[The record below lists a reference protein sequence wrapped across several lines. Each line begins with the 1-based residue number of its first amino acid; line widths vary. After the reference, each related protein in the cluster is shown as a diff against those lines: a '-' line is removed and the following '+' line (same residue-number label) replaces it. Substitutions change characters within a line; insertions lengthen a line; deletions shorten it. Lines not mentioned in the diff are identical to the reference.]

1 MAMMVQ
7 MADGGGSGK
16 KKEKTPATIV
26 TPSGKV
32 IKPTTTTP
40 TTGGSTTHVSSSGN
54 VHGGSSGSFGGTPT
68 STSGG
73 GGNNPVASTIQ
84 NGVAAAA
91 QAVKNAAAA
100 AAQAAAATPQASGGS
115 RSSGGSGG
123 GSSSS
128 GSGSTAASGG
138 GSSVQVDNSL
148 PQFQE
153 PTGDPVLKQKYETAM
168 ATLEG
173 MKGKAPVY
181 SSQYDEQIKSL
192 YEQITG
198 RAPFRY
204 DSATD
209 PLYQQYRQSYI
220 AEGGRAMRDTMGQ
233 AAALTGGYGSSY
245 AQSVG
250 QQAYDRYLERL
261 ADILPETYGLALDAY
276 NAEGDR
282 LDKELAMTQAMEKSD
297 YDRYL
302 DSLNKHYKDLSL
314 AQDEADAAYSRMI
327 YGDET
332 AYSRSMDAYKR
343 QLTEND
349 IEYSRRND
357 YYNRLVSL
365 MGAGYK
371 PTAEDYAMAGIT
383 PSQGAVIRQRYLDS
397 IAPASSGGGYV
408 SKKST
413 DTSASDNA
421 FIEALAN
428 YLGGGSTKS
437 TTSGTTKR
445 GTSSSSSSGTSSSS
459 SSSSTTTKKKTYGNG
474 GR

>member
-26 TPSGKV
+26 TPSGNV

-54 VHGGSSGSFGGTPT
+54 VHGGSSGSFGTPADALASGLAKAKAQVPT
-68 STSGG
+68 SQGG
-73 GGNNPVASTIQ
+73 GSTTQNAASVADA
-84 NGVAAAA
+84 VAAGVQKAL
-91 QAVKNAAAA
+91 KNVG
-100 AAQAAAATPQASGGS
+100 QSGGS
-115 RSSGGSGG
+115 GSNKSSSGGSSGSSGGSGG
-123 GSSSS
+123 GGGSSGGGYSSS
-128 GSGSTAASGG
+128 GPASAD
-138 GSSVQVDNSL
+138 VQPGVPNI
-148 PQFQE
+148 QTE
-153 PTGDPVLKQKYETAM
+153 DPELRKTYETAM

-198 RAPFRY
+198 RQPFKY
-204 DSATD
+204 DSSTD

-220 AEGGRAMRDTMGQ
+220 ADGERAMRDTMGQ

-332 AYSRSMDAYKR
+332 AYSRSK
-343 QLTEND
+343 
-349 IEYSRRND
+349 D

-365 MGAGYK
+365 MGIGYN

-383 PSQGAVIRQRYLDS
+383 PSQGAAIRQQYLDS
-397 IAPASSGGGYV
+397 IAPAPSSGGGYV
-408 SKKST
+408 PPKKT
-413 DTSASDNA
+413 DNSAADDA
-421 FIEALAN
+421 FMTAFTD
-428 YLGGGSTKS
+428 YLNGGSTKS
-437 TTSGTTKR
+437 TTSGTVKK
-445 GTSSSSSSGTSSSS
+445 GTSSSSSS

>member
-54 VHGGSSGSFGGTPT
+54 VHVGSSGSFGG
-68 STSGG
+68 STGGSVANAIASG
-73 GGNNPVASTIQ
+73 VT
-84 NGVAAAA
+84 
-91 QAVKNAAAA
+91 
-100 AAQAAAATPQASGGS
+100 QAAAKAAAKKVADSVVPAADNAVSKSATTAPQSNNGT
-115 RSSGGSGG
+115 GGSGG
-123 GSSSS
+123 GGGSSGGGYSSS
-128 GSGSTAASGG
+128 GPVSAD
-138 GSSVQVDNSL
+138 VQPGVTNI
-148 PQFQE
+148 QTE
-153 PTGDPVLKQKYETAM
+153 DPELRKTYETAM

-181 SSQYDEQIKSL
+181 SSQYDEQIRAL

-198 RAPFRY
+198 RQPFKY
-204 DSATD
+204 DSSTD

-220 AEGGRAMRDTMGQ
+220 ADGERAMRDTMGQ
-233 AAALTGGYGSSY
+233 AAALTGGYASSY

-332 AYSRSMDAYKR
+332 AYSRSK
-343 QLTEND
+343 
-349 IEYSRRND
+349 D

-365 MGAGYK
+365 MGIGYN

-383 PSQGAVIRQRYLDS
+383 PSQGAAIRQQYLDS
-397 IAPASSGGGYV
+397 IAPAPSSGGGYV
-408 SKKST
+408 PPKKT
-413 DTSASDNA
+413 DNSAADDA
-421 FIEALAN
+421 FMTAFTD
-428 YLGGGSTKS
+428 YLNGGSTKS
-437 TTSGTTKR
+437 TTSGTVKK
-445 GTSSSSSSGTSSSS
+445 GTSSSS
-459 SSSSTTTKKKTYGNG
+459 SSSSSSTSTKKKTYGNG

>member
-54 VHGGSSGSFGGTPT
+54 VHSGSSGSFGGTPT

-100 AAQAAAATPQASGGS
+100 AQAAAATPQASGGS

-128 GSGSTAASGG
+128 GSGSAAASGG

-198 RAPFRY
+198 RGPFRY
-204 DSATD
+204 DSSTD

-282 LDKELAMTQAMEKSD
+282 LDKELATAQELEKSD

-314 AQDEADAAYSRMI
+314 AQDEADTAYSRMI

-332 AYSRSMDAYKR
+332 AYSRSK
-343 QLTEND
+343 
-349 IEYSRRND
+349 D

-365 MGAGYK
+365 MGIGYN

-383 PSQGAVIRQRYLDS
+383 PSQGAAIRQQYLDS
-397 IAPASSGGGYV
+397 IAPAPSSGGGYV
-408 SKKST
+408 PPKKT
-413 DTSASDNA
+413 DNSAADDA
-421 FIEALAN
+421 FMTAFTD
-428 YLGGGSTKS
+428 YLNGGSTKS
-437 TTSGTTKR
+437 TNSGTAKK
-445 GTSSSSSSGTSSSS
+445 GTSSSS
-459 SSSSTTTKKKTYGNG
+459 SSSSSSTSTKKKTYGNG